1 MYNTFLMKLGAARG
15 LLVMLMVIGLGACA
29 SGPRTTAN
37 ADPSVDFSR
46 FKTFGFIDAPG
57 TDGERYESLETNYL
71 KASTTREL
79 ERRGF
84 RQSDS
89 PDMLINFSLETQEK
103 VRSRTVPTGGYVGA
117 YDPFYD
123 VYYDGWGA
131 THTTR
136 IDQYTEGKL
145 NIDVI
150 NPDAR
155 KLMWQGTAAGRITQK
170 DLENAEEVLDAAV
183 VEIFKNFPV
192 GAGS

>member
-1 MYNTFLMKLGAARG
+1 MAG
-15 LLVMLMVIGLGACA
+15 LPGIGLGACA

-89 PDMLINFSLETQEK
+89 PDMLINFSLLFIAAIKGEVILTYLGLGVKNGTNEAA
-103 VRSRTVPTGGYVGA
+103 RTARWSGLCAIAKPT
-117 YDPFYD
+117 
-123 VYYDGWGA
+123 
-131 THTTR
+131 
-136 IDQYTEGKL
+136 
-145 NIDVI
+145 
-150 NPDAR
+150 
-155 KLMWQGTAAGRITQK
+155 ITGIISSLRELT
-170 DLENAEEVLDAAV
+170 DDSL
-183 VEIFKNFPV
+183 F
-192 GAGS
+192 